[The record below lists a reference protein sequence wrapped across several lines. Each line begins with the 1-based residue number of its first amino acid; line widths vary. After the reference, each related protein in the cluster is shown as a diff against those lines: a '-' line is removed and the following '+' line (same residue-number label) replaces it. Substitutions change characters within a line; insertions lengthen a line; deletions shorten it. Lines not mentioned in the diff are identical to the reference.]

1 MNFLN
6 NKYARVL
13 TVALLVQGAAFY
25 ATAMRPED
33 VPVVRPLS
41 SFPAVVSGWQIQ
53 QDVKIE
59 QEVLDVLKADDTL
72 NRVYINPARTAAGYL
87 FIAFFKTQRYGQ
99 TPHSPKNC
107 LPGSGWEPLESEPV
121 SIDIAGRAAPIV
133 TNRYVVARGE
143 EKSVV
148 LYWYQSRNRIIAS
161 EYSAKFW
168 LIADSI
174 RFHRSDSSLVKIV
187 VPVSNGD
194 IDAATKVA
202 LEFVQAMFPEISRQL
217 PA

>member
-13 TVALLVQGAAFY
+13 TVALLVQSTAFY
-25 ATAMRPED
+25 ATALRQEK

-41 SFPAVVSGWQIQ
+41 GFPAVVSGWQLQ

-59 QEVLDVLKADDTL
+59 QEVLDILKADDTL
-72 NRVYINPARTAAGYL
+72 NRVYVNPARTAAGFL

-107 LPGSGWEPLESEPV
+107 LPGSGWEPLESGPV
-121 SIDIAGRAAPIV
+121 SIDIAGRAEPIV
-133 TNRYVVARGE
+133 SNRYVVARGD

-168 LIADSI
+168 LIVDSI
-174 RFHRSDSSLVKIV
+174 RYHRSDSSLVKIV
-187 VPVSNGD
+187 VPVFNGD
-194 IDAATKVA
+194 TGAATRLA
-202 LEFVQAMFPEISRQL
+202 IEFAQAVFPAISSQL